1 MEYFKKLSDLL
12 KTEREE
18 DRKSYQ
24 ELTQKLSA
32 SARRANGISWYPVA
46 IRGTE
51 MSRGD
56 YISVELERTTHQE
69 TAHQFWFGSSAMFF
83 SNHNPDEN
91 RVEGT
96 IVYQSGNII
105 KITLRADELPD
116 WASDGKLGI
125 DLLFDDN
132 SYEEM
137 QNALKLAVT
146 LYDKKDE
153 SELIKILIGEK

>member
-24 ELTQKLSA
+24 QLTETLSA

-56 YISVELERTTHQE
+56 YITVELERTTHQE
-69 TAHQFWFGSSAMFF
+69 IAHQFRFGSSAMFF
-83 SNHNPDEN
+83 SNHNPGEN

-105 KITLRADELPD
+105 KITLRTDELPE
-116 WASDGKLGI
+116 WSGRWQTGH
-125 DLLFDDN
+125 
-132 SYEEM
+132 
-137 QNALKLAVT
+137 
-146 LYDKKDE
+146 
-153 SELIKILIGEK
+153 